1 MKDTWNKLG
10 DEFADSS
17 SVLIGDSD
25 CTADGKELCEANEVK
40 GYPTIKYWVD
50 GEVKDYSGGRDLD
63 SLTKHVRDNMEVKCD
78 VKDPKD
84 CTDKEKKFI
93 DKQKAA
99 DPAARKKQLDR
110 LTGMKGKSMKA
121 DLKKWL
127 NQRLHILSSLAK
139 DEL

>member
-25 CTADGKELCEANEVK
+25 CTAAGKELCEAHEVR
-40 GYPTIKYWVD
+40 GYPTIKYFVD
-50 GEVKDYSGGRDLD
+50 GEAKDYSGGRDLPA
-63 SLTKHVRDNMEVKCD
+63 LVQHVKDNMEVKCS
-78 VKDPKD
+78 VADPKD

-93 DKQKAA
+93 EKQKAA
-99 DPAARKKQLDR
+99 DAPARAKQLER
-110 LTGMKGKSMKA
+110 LNKMKGSSMKA
-121 DLKKWL
+121 ALKKWL
-127 NQRLHILSSLAK
+127 NQRLHILNSLAK